1 MTADG
6 LLTPNDVVRQ
16 LTALGRELDGA
27 VSMLKDAE
35 VEAVEARHAADMIES
50 RAFLSAE
57 GPMDIRKHRA
67 RVEADAA
74 EEAALG
80 AEATVRWLRQRIRAI
95 SLRID
100 IGRSY
105 GAAVRAE
112 LAVLPYAQEGT

>member
-1 MTADG
+1 
-6 LLTPNDVVRQ
+6 
-16 LTALGRELDGA
+16 
-27 VSMLKDAE
+27 MLKDAE